1 MARSAARLPA
11 VFLAAACLLA
21 LRWAAAP
28 AFVPPATTEGAA
40 SGLRGAPAV
49 AAGAAAAGAPLAVYA
64 ADELLAYNMA
74 GEWTSTFI
82 AGYFIL
88 TLGYTAVAFVSY
100 LVLTKLKII

>member
-1 MARSAARLPA
+1 MARCSLLSAVL
-11 VFLAAACLLA
+11 LAAAAALA
-21 LRWAAAP
+21 VHGLAQ
-28 AFVPPATTEGAA
+28 AFVPAPQPAPA
-40 SGLRGAPAV
+40 LRGGVSSVAAAV
-49 AAGAAAAGAPLAVYA
+49 AAAGVPLAASA

-74 GEWTSTFI
+74 GEWTSTFT